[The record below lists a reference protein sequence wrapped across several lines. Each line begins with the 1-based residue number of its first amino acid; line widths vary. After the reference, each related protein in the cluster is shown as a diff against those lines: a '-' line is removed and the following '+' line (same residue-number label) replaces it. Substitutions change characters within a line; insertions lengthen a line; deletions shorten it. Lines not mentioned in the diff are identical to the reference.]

1 TPNDY
6 LQYAAIIVFANVGSN
21 IFNFIHVKQFCTV
34 KLVKDTNWK
43 YHLRPILIIFASSV
57 AVTIYVSSDTTILGL
72 LKGSYD
78 VGIYSTSV
86 RIYQMAQGVLS
97 AILTVTIPRLAMLW
111 GQHRLKEYRI
121 VLSKVIKTLEIL
133 VLPASVGLMMLSKE
147 VVLIIAGKKYLNS
160 VNSLRIITWAIIFS
174 IFAWIF
180 SDCVLIPAKR
190 ESKVLRNT
198 VITGIVNIILNFI
211 FIPFWSYDGT
221 SLSTVIA
228 EGMVMILNGITCWD
242 IIKDII
248 VSREVFYNLITSII
262 GCIGIVIICML
273 CKIAYSDM
281 IIEMIMSVILSV
293 IMYGAILFLL
303 RNKVMLDVISNLKF
317 RLKKR

>member
-1 TPNDY
+1 
-6 LQYAAIIVFANVGSN
+6 
-21 IFNFIHVKQFCTV
+21 FIHVKQFCTI
-34 KLVKDTNWK
+34 KLVKNTNWK

-72 LKGSYD
+72 LKDSYD

-111 GQHRLKEYRI
+111 GQQRLKEYKN
-121 VLSKVIKTLEIL
+121 VLSKVINTLEIL

-180 SDCVLIPAKR
+180 SDCVLFPAKR

-211 FIPFWSYDGT
+211 
-221 SLSTVIA
+221 L
-228 EGMVMILNGITCWD
+228 
-242 IIKDII
+242 
-248 VSREVFYNLITSII
+248 
-262 GCIGIVIICML
+262 
-273 CKIAYSDM
+273 
-281 IIEMIMSVILSV
+281 
-293 IMYGAILFLL
+293 ILF
-303 RNKVMLDVISNLKF
+303 
-317 RLKKR
+317 

>member
-1 TPNDY
+1 M
-6 LQYAAIIVFANVGSN
+6 
-21 IFNFIHVKQFCTV
+21 
-34 KLVKDTNWK
+34 
-43 YHLRPILIIFASSV
+43 
-57 AVTIYVSSDTTILGL
+57 GL